1 MVNPAGRAIPP
12 AQVCHDIVTALRL
25 WPGRVWMAE
34 DDMRVKQ
41 GGVAMA
47 ALLAVGAAMP
57 AVAQVAAPSVERA
70 PGNVELPE
78 VEATDPLVLQLAY
91 TGDILSSVSGGRRR
105 GTRWINNV
113 SAIATA
119 DLDALAGVPRT
130 TALLHAFYNDGT

>member
-1 MVNPAGRAIPP
+1 
-12 AQVCHDIVTALRL
+12 
-25 WPGRVWMAE
+25 
-34 DDMRVKQ
+34 MRVKQ

-57 AVAQVAAPSVERA
+57 AVAQVAAPRVERA